1 MHCIRSSN
9 RIKFVLKLR
18 LRFEISVIT
27 EDICSLAL
35 LVNNVA
41 SPSVVSHPPPF
52 TVITLSHFCQ
62 VRRTNE

>member
-18 LRFEISVIT
+18 LWFEISVIT

-35 LVNNVA
+35 SVNNVA
-41 SPSVVSHPPPF
+41 SPVVSHPPPF
-52 TVITLSHFCQ
+52 TVITLSHFLSSEKN
-62 VRRTNE
+62 T